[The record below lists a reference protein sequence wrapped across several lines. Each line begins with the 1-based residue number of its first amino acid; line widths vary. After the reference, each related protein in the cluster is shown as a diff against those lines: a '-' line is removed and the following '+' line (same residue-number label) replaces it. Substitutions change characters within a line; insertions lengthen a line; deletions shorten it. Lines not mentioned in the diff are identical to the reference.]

1 MNKIISS
8 DFEMK
13 IVEDIINQFKPR
25 DAKVNLDTKATKGP
39 SGKLDDVDDAFSQR
53 DYPFG
58 FLDRD
63 FYQIFQNITNTTG
76 LNEWQKLGFINN
88 NRTTKQLNE
97 VREYE
102 MNISL

>member
-1 MNKIISS
+1 MNEQKILSE

-13 IVEDIINQFKPR
+13 IVEQIINQFKPR
-25 DAKVNLDTKATKGP
+25 V
-39 SGKLDDVDDAFSQR
+39 DDVDDA
-53 DYPFG
+53 

-76 LNEWQKLGFINN
+76 INEWEKRGFVNNNN

-102 MNISL
+102 MNILL

>member
-1 MNKIISS
+1 MNEQKILSE

-25 DAKVNLDTKATKGP
+25 VDAKVELDAKAE
-39 SGKLDDVDDAFSQR
+39 LDDVDDA
-53 DYPFG
+53 

-76 LNEWQKLGFINN
+76 INEWEKRGFVNNN
-88 NRTTKQLNE
+88 NRTTLK
-97 VREYE
+97 EYE
-102 MNISL
+102 MNISLFFMYI

>member
-39 SGKLDDVDDAFSQR
+39 SGKLDDVDDAF
-53 DYPFG
+53 
-58 FLDRD
+58 LDRD

>member
-1 MNKIISS
+1 MNEQKILSE

-25 DAKVNLDTKATKGP
+25 VDAKVTKGP
-39 SGKLDDVDDAFSQR
+39 SGKLDAKVELDDVDDA
-53 DYPFG
+53 

-76 LNEWQKLGFINN
+76 LNDWKKLGFVNNN
-88 NRTTKQLNE
+88 NRTTLK
-97 VREYE
+97 EYE

>member
-1 MNKIISS
+1 MNEQKILSE

-25 DAKVNLDTKATKGP
+25 DAKEE
-39 SGKLDDVDDAFSQR
+39 LDDVDDVDDA
-53 DYPFG
+53 

-76 LNEWQKLGFINN
+76 LNEWKKLGFVNNNN
-88 NRTTKQLNE
+88 NRTTLK
-97 VREYE
+97 EYE
-102 MNISL
+102 MNITL

>member
-1 MNKIISS
+1 MNEQKILSE

-25 DAKVNLDTKATKGP
+25 DAKKE
-39 SGKLDDVDDAFSQR
+39 LDDVDDVDDVDDA
-53 DYPFG
+53 

-76 LNEWQKLGFINN
+76 INEWEKRGFVNNN
-88 NRTTKQLNE
+88 NRTTLK
-97 VREYE
+97 EYE
-102 MNISL
+102 MNITL

>member
-1 MNKIISS
+1 MNEQKILSEN
-8 DFEMK
+8 FEMK

-25 DAKVNLDTKATKGP
+25 DIDLKNQFKPRV
-39 SGKLDDVDDAFSQR
+39 DDVDDA
-53 DYPFG
+53 

-76 LNEWQKLGFINN
+76 INEWEKRGFVNN